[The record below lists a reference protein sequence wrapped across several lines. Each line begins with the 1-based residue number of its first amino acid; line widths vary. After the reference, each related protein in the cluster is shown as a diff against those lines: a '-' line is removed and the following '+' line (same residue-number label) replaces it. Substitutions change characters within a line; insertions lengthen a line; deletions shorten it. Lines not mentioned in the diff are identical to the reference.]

1 MNPLTALDHSW
12 KNHLFSIELQNGIQQ
27 FAIRLS
33 QSPAI
38 AF

>member
-1 MNPLTALDHSW
+1 LKIEQYFHILE
-12 KNHLFSIELQNGIQQ
+12 KNLLHGIQH

-38 AF
+38 AIAIAF